1 MKALI
6 CNPAV
11 RSAAFYA
18 VALVFG
24 KGVSFLM
31 LPLVTGHLS
40 PAEYGVVELLASVA
54 DVAGIVFGLGL
65 ADVLFRFGREEGM
78 ASTLLG
84 FSLTI
89 GLLLGIAGQLAAPTM
104 AGMTPVPV
112 ALLDLRI
119 LFASLAL
126 TAAIQVPLAYLRYRD
141 RPALFAAVSIGK
153 AAVQAGL
160 VAIFLIADG
169 GVTAVLAGGL
179 IADGIVTVILVSLQF
194 REAGI
199 GIKRKHA
206 RLALG
211 YGVPLVASGMAG
223 FCLGSFDRWV
233 LAAHVSVED
242 LAFYGLAAKFGL
254 IAALAMQPFEM
265 WWFPRRFSL
274 LETEEGRRHSAD
286 IVGIGFVYSVMVV
299 GGVAALGPYVI
310 TWMTPVAYHEAAVLV
325 PWLALIALLHATSN
339 LVNVGCYAGKTTV
352 LPMCLNGF
360 SAVVAVTGYMI
371 LIPAFGVMG
380 TIMATLVAQSVR
392 LTLFFAFSQRR
403 VRIPHHL
410 LRSAML
416 VSATMVLF
424 VGMGLYQLSDFYIF
438 IPLASLGAAFA
449 LGLLR
454 APDRG
459 GNPA

>member
-78 ASTLLG
+78 PSTLLG
-84 FSLTI
+84 FSLSV
-89 GLLLGIAGQLAAPTM
+89 GLLLGIAGQFAAP
-104 AGMTPVPV
+104 ALVEMTPVPV
-112 ALLDLRI
+112 ALIDLRI
-119 LFASLAL
+119 LSASLAL

-141 RPALFAAVSIGK
+141 RPALFAVVSVGK
-153 AAVQAGL
+153 AAVQASL
-160 VAIFLIADG
+160 VAVFLIAGG

-179 IADGIVTVILVSLQF
+179 IADGLVAVILVGLQV

-199 GIKRKHA
+199 GIRRKHA
-206 RLALG
+206 KLALG
-211 YGVPLVASGMAG
+211 YGMPLVASGMAG

-233 LAAHVSVED
+233 LAGHVSVED

-274 LETEEGRRHSAD
+274 LETEEGRRQSAD
-286 IVGIGFVYSVMVV
+286 IVGIGFVYGVMVV
-299 GGVAALGPYVI
+299 SGVAALGPYVI
-310 TWMTPVAYHEAAVLV
+310 TWMTPLAYHPAAGLV
-325 PWLALIALLHATSN
+325 PWLALIALLHTTSN
-339 LVNVGCYAGKTTV
+339 LVNVGCYAGQTTV
-352 LPMCLNGF
+352 LPMCLNGLA
-360 SAVVAVTGYMI
+360 AVVAVTGYI
-371 LIPAFGVMG
+371 LLIPPFGVMG
-380 TIMATLVAQSVR
+380 TIAATLIAQSVR
-392 LTLFFAFSQRR
+392 LVLFFVFSQRR

-410 LRSAML
+410 LRSAL
-416 VSATMVLF
+416 LASATVLLF
-424 VGMGLYQLSDFYIF
+424 VGMGVIQLSDFYIF

-454 APDRG
+454 APERG
-459 GNPA
+459 ANPA